1 MTFDASAAK
10 EFVSIPELA
19 NQWGVTEQHLYNLID
34 RKVLPAY
41 RIGRRLIVRRDDAK
55 KFLERGATT
64 ASAAA
69 A

>member
-1 MTFDASAAK
+1 MQSDTSAAK
-10 EFVSIPELA
+10 DFVTVPDLA
-19 NQWGVTEQHLYNLID
+19 VEWCVSEAHLYRLIQ
-34 RKVLPAY
+34 RKQLAAY
-41 RIGRRLIVRRDDAK
+41 KVGERIIVRRDDAK

>member
-19 NQWGVTEQHLYNLID
+19 NQWGVTEQHIYNLVS

-41 RIGRRLIVRRDDAK
+41 RVGRRLIVRREDAK
-55 KFLERGATT
+55 RFLNENAT
-64 ASAAA
+64 AKAA
-69 A
+69 

>member
-1 MTFDASAAK
+1 MSVDTSAAK
-10 EFVSIPELA
+10 EFIGIPELA

-41 RIGRRLIVRRDDAK
+41 RVGRRLIVRRDDAQ